1 MTRTRLNQ
9 SMLLTLSTAA
19 LAVLAACGGGG
30 DTASLSPTA
39 VAASVTLQTY
49 ITDNLATEYSKVW
62 VTLKKITATDSTGAV
77 VTLLD
82 ATAAPV
88 VVNLSSLADV
98 GQFMSSVT
106 VPAGLY
112 TQIAVTLGNDVQLVS
127 LDGATTVTGQ
137 FSSGTHDF
145 VWNVR
150 HLSLDTA
157 TTGQLVLDFNLARFT
172 YDAATGLVA
181 PQVDVLHPTEAFRK
195 FLRQQAHVHGT
206 VQSVDTTAGTITVH
220 DSRLGTGVVVAL
232 AADAVITHEAT
243 GATLTLSQL
252 AVGTRIGIQGT
263 VTPGATTADPVTV
276 SATVVHVESATT
288 RARGEGTIS
297 ALNGPL
303 VTVKLTDANFLPG
316 SDSVVV
322 DVSTATYP
330 HGLASDLAVG
340 VAVSF
345 RGQVSGI
352 GSAAVITANTV
363 DVRGA
368 ASSRLRSIRSDHRQ
382 SDTYTGSSVRGTV
395 GTVAT
400 DGSFTFTVASAYAT
414 TAVAAG
420 TYNVTTTGAIYHDG
434 MASCLAAG
442 ATVKVIGTL
451 SDTTLAATVL
461 DVEGCKGQRHAS
473 QHGKH

>member
-1 MTRTRLNQ
+1 MTPRTRLNK
-9 SMLLTLSTAA
+9 SLILTLSTAA

-30 DTASLSPTA
+30 DSASTTPTTAAS
-39 VAASVTLQTY
+39 SVTLQTY

-112 TQIAVTLGNDVQLVS
+112 TQITVTLGNDVQLVS
-127 LDGATTVTGQ
+127 LDGATTVTGKLG
-137 FSSGTHDF
+137 SGTSDF
-145 VWNVR
+145 VWTVR

-172 YDAATGLVA
+172 YDAATGLVT
-181 PQVDVLHPTEAFRK
+181 PQVDVLHPTDAFRK
-195 FLRQQAHVHGT
+195 FVRQQAHVHGT
-206 VQSVDTTAGTITVH
+206 VQSVDTTAGTVTVN
-220 DSRLGTGVVVAL
+220 DSRLGAGVVVSL
-232 AADAVITHEAT
+232 AADAVITNEST
-243 GATLTLSQL
+243 GSTLTLADL
-252 AVGTRIGIQGT
+252 AVGTRIGIKGT

-276 SATVVHVESATT
+276 TATVVHVESATT
-288 RARGEGTIS
+288 RARGEGTVS
-297 ALNGPL
+297 AVNGTL

-322 DVSTATYP
+322 DVSAATFP
-330 HGLASDLAVG
+330 HGLATDLAVG

-352 GSAAVITANTV
+352 GSAAVIAATTV

-368 ASSRLRSIRSDHRQ
+368 ASSRARHSHPGHR
-382 SDTYTGSSVRGTV
+382 YAGGGARGTV
-395 GTVAT
+395 GTVNS
-400 DGSFTFTVASAYAT
+400 DGTFTLTVTSAST
-414 TAVAAG
+414 SVAAG
-420 TYNVTTTGAIYHDG
+420 TYTVNP
-434 MASCLAAG
+434 AG
-442 ATVKVIGTL
+442 AVYDDGSATCLVAGAVVKVLGTV
-451 SDTTLAATVL
+451 SDATLTATVL
-461 DVEGCKGQRHAS
+461 DVDGCAGQRHAA

>member
-39 VAASVTLQTY
+39 AAASVTLQTY

-62 VTLKKITATDSTGAV
+62 VTLKQITATDSTGAV

-98 GQFMSSVT
+98 GQFMSSVA

-112 TQIAVTLGNDVQLVS
+112 TQITVTLGNDVQLVS

-137 FSSGTHDF
+137 FSSGTRDF

-181 PQVDVLHPTEAFRK
+181 PQVDVLHPTDAFRK

-206 VQSVDTTAGTITVH
+206 VQSVDTTAGTLTVN
-220 DSRLGTGVVVAL
+220 DSRLGTGVVVSL
-232 AADAVITHEAT
+232 ATDAVITNEAT
-243 GATLTLSQL
+243 GATLTLAQL

-276 SATVVHVESATT
+276 SATVVHVESATP

-297 ALNGPL
+297 ALNGSL

-368 ASSRLRSIRSDHRQ
+368 ASSTARAARPGH
-382 SDTYTGSSVRGTV
+382 TYTGSGVRGTV

-400 DGSFTFTVASAYAT
+400 DGSFSFTVAAAYAT

-420 TYNVTTTGAIYHDG
+420 TYTVTTTGAVYHDG
-434 MASCLAAG
+434 TATCLVPG
-442 ATVKVIGTL
+442 ATVKVVGTL
-451 SDTTLAATVL
+451 SGTALAATVL
-461 DVEGCKGQRHAS
+461 DVHGCAGQRHAS
-473 QHGKH
+473 QHGKR

>member
-1 MTRTRLNQ
+1 MTRTRLSLNQ
-9 SMLLTLSTAA
+9 SLILTLSTAA

-30 DTASLSPTA
+30 DTASTTPTA
-39 VAASVTLQTY
+39 AAAASVTLQTY
-49 ITDNLATEYSKVW
+49 ITDNLATEYAKVW

-106 VPAGLY
+106 VPSGIY
-112 TQIAVTLGNDVQLVS
+112 TQLAVTLGNDVQLVS
-127 LDGATTVTGQ
+127 LDGATTVTGKLA
-137 FSSGTHDF
+137 SGTSDF

-150 HLSLDTA
+150 NLSVDTA

-172 YDAATGLVA
+172 YSAATGLVT
-181 PQVDVLHPTEAFRK
+181 PQVDVLHPTDAFRK
-195 FLRQQAHVHGT
+195 FVRQQAEVHGT
-206 VQSVDTTAGTITVH
+206 VQSVDTTAGTITVN
-220 DSRLGTGVVVAL
+220 DSRLGTGVVVSL
-232 AADAVITHEAT
+232 ATDAVITNEST
-243 GATLTLSQL
+243 GSTLTLAQL
-252 AVGTRIGIQGT
+252 AAGTRIGIKGT

-276 SATVVHVESATT
+276 SATVVHVESAIT
-288 RARGEGTIS
+288 RARGEGTVSAIS
-297 ALNGPL
+297 GSL

-322 DVSTATYP
+322 DIGTATFP

-368 ASSRLRSIRSDHRQ
+368 
-382 SDTYTGSSVRGTV
+382 GTV
-395 GTVAT
+395 NT
-400 DGSFTFTVASAYAT
+400 DGTFTFTVT
-414 TAVAAG
+414 TASTSVAAG
-420 TYNVTTTGAIYHDG
+420 TYTVNPAGATYHDG
-434 MASCLAAG
+434 SATCLVAG
-442 ATVKVIGTL
+442 ASVKVVGTL
-451 SDTTLAATVL
+451 SGATLAATVL
-461 DVEGCKGQRHAS
+461 DVDGCAGQRHSA